1 MSEGRNR
8 VGGAYSLT
16 VFTPILAGHEDAV
29 QAVIEALPV
38 GADSPLARLD
48 GLHFSRLQ
56 IFRELVH
63 QGSKQRKR
71 DRLRSSQLVFTS
83 TFDGELDPYLDA
95 LCARLGAEA
104 DAWWEHCAGYPG
116 TAERAAFRRYI
127 RAHQVDSSL
136 FASAHPDA
144 SVAQVRESLELRER
158 IVDFAADAQGLGAA
172 ELQAGFRERF
182 AP

>member
-1 MSEGRNR
+1 MAGKRNLF
-8 VGGAYSLT
+8 GGAYSLT
-16 VFTPILAGHEDAV
+16 VFAPILPGHEDAV
-29 QAVIEALPV
+29 QAVIEGLPV

-63 QGSKQRKR
+63 QGDAQRKR

-104 DAWWEHCAGYPG
+104 DRWWEHCAGYPG
-116 TAERAAFRRYI
+116 SADRAAFARYI
-127 RAHQVDSSL
+127 RDHQVDSNL
-136 FASAHPDA
+136 FASAHPNAD
-144 SVAQVRESLELRER
+144 VARVRGSLDLREQ
-158 IVDFAADAQGLGAA
+158 IIDFAAAAQGLDAA
-172 ELQAGFRERF
+172 ALQAGFRERF
-182 AP
+182 TP

>member
-1 MSEGRNR
+1 MAEGRNQ

-16 VFTPILAGHEDAV
+16 VFAPILEGHEDAV

-38 GADSPLARLD
+38 GADSPLARLG

-63 QGSKQRKR
+63 QGDRQRKR

-95 LCARLGAEA
+95 ICARLGAAA

-116 TAERAAFRRYI
+116 TADRAAFRRYI
-127 RAHQVDSSL
+127 RDHQVDSSL
-136 FASAHPDA
+136 FASAHPNA
-144 SVAQVRESLELRER
+144 SVARVRDSLDLRER
-158 IVDFAADAQGLGAA
+158 IVDFAAAAQGLDAA
-172 ELQAGFRERF
+172 ALQAGFRERF
-182 AP
+182 AT

>member
-1 MSEGRNR
+1 MSESRNR

-16 VFTPILAGHEDAV
+16 VFTPILPGHEDAV

-63 QGSKQRKR
+63 QGAKQRKR
-71 DRLRSSQLVFTS
+71 DRLQCSQLVCTS
-83 TFDGELDPYLDA
+83 TFDGDLDPYLDA
-95 LCARLGAEA
+95 ICARLGADA
-104 DAWWEHCAGYPG
+104 DSWWGHCAGYPG
-116 TAERAAFRRYI
+116 SADPAAFRRYI
-127 RAHQVDSSL
+127 REHQFDSSL
-136 FASAHPDA
+136 FASAHPHA
-144 SVAQVRESLELRER
+144 SVARVRESLELRER
-158 IVDFAADAQGLGAA
+158 IVDFAAGAQGLAA
-172 ELQAGFRERF
+172 ADLQDRFRERF

>member
-1 MSEGRNR
+1 MAETRNR
-8 VGGAYSLT
+8 FGGAYALT

-29 QAVIEALPV
+29 QTVIEALPV

-63 QGSKQRKR
+63 QGDKQRKR

-95 LCARLGAEA
+95 ICARLGAEA
-104 DAWWEHCAGYPG
+104 DGWWEHCAGYPG
-116 TAERAAFRRYI
+116 TADPAAFKRYI

-144 SVAQVRESLELRER
+144 SVAQVRESLELREQ
-158 IVDFAADAQGLGAA
+158 IVAFAAAAQGLGAG
-172 ELQAGFRERF
+172 ELQAGFRDRF
-182 AP
+182 AR